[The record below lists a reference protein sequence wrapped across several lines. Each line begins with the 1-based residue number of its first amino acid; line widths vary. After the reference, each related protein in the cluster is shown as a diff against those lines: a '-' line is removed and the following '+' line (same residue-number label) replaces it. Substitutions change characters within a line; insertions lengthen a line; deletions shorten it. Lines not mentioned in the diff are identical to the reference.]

1 MLRIKLCKQL
11 RFLVQGDAYGAIV
24 SKVKAFTRSNGVHGA
39 SSHACRGLVS
49 YLKLANNP
57 MVRRP
62 RGQRAE
68 GTVSRKH
75 PTVAAQQHRMLH
87 HRGGHHKGPYCKVAR
102 GLIGSTKLDVQ
113 AVARRS
119 SQRGK
124 FTKTTPGSRSVFPFA
139 SNGCGPRR
147 EYPVQHFAPDEGMR
161 GTSVEER
168 HATKRRDF

>member
-1 MLRIKLCKQL
+1 
-11 RFLVQGDAYGAIV
+11 
-24 SKVKAFTRSNGVHGA
+24 
-39 SSHACRGLVS
+39 
-49 YLKLANNP
+49 

-75 PTVAAQQHRMLH
+75 PTVAAQHHRMLH

-168 HATKRRDF
+168 HATKRHEGVSSAVNRDLRDERGVVKRNYATNETGAVF